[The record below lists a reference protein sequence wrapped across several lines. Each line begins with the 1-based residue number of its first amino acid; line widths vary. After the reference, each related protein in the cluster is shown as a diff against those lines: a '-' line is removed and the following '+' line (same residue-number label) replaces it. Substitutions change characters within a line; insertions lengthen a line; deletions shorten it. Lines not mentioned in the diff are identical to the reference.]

1 MNMSKFKNGDIVIN
15 ISIIWIF
22 VVIIF
27 TICVIAFCKNH
38 VFATNVEED
47 TKTTVVAFE
56 QNQKAV
62 NIVDIMVENTGENN
76 KKMVNEQRNIQFN
89 TQYEDNPNL
98 PKDEKQTKQEGK
110 IGKVQVTSLQEYKNE
125 EMVSEEIIESTTLEE
140 AVTEVIYVGTS
151 EFMKKYSVHIGDQMY
166 LLEAESLKEKAQDDS
181 NTICEI
187 PRYLNVALEE
197 AGEEWIKVKYNGN

>member
-89 TQYEDNPNL
+89 TQYEATQIYRKMKN
-98 PKDEKQTKQEGK
+98 KQNK
-110 IGKVQVTSLQEYKNE
+110 
-125 EMVSEEIIESTTLEE
+125 
-140 AVTEVIYVGTS
+140 
-151 EFMKKYSVHIGDQMY
+151 
-166 LLEAESLKEKAQDDS
+166 KEK
-181 NTICEI
+181 
-187 PRYLNVALEE
+187 LE
-197 AGEEWIKVKYNGN
+197 KFK